1 MLLLTKLLKMSS
13 IFCDQWLSFI
23 SNFQWL
29 LGILWS
35 EYPIFFLKS
44 IHIYVY
50 YPDNHMIYQ
59 VSDILVIF
67 YVSNHWNQKF
77 FEGLSLN
84 LALQEYFYNL
94 QQTVWLRKEIKEM
107 YALKLAY
114 CLEAVSKTIH
124 VAYVYYYFGRGF
136 TSWSSTKHSVSLYL
150 RP

>member
-1 MLLLTKLLKMSS
+1 MSS

-50 YPDNHMIYQ
+50 YPDNHKAG
-59 VSDILVIF
+59 ILVIF
-67 YVSNHWNQKF
+67 YVSKHWNQKF
-77 FEGLSLN
+77 FEGLSRN
-84 LALQEYFYNL
+84 HAFQEYFYNL

>member
-1 MLLLTKLLKMSS
+1 MLLLTKLLKIRS

-23 SNFQWL
+23 SDFQWL

-35 EYPIFFLKS
+35 EYPIFLLEI

-50 YPDNHMIYQ
+50 YPDNHKAG
-59 VSDILVIF
+59 ILVIF